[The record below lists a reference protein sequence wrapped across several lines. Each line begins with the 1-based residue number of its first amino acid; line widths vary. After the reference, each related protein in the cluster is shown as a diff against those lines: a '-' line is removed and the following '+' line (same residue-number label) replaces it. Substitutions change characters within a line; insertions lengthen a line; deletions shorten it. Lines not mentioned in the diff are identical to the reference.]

1 MREKKAVKNQKW
13 MSKLCMIGSIF
24 SSIFTSHHYIFL
36 QIHNKSHKK
45 ISYNTEN
52 ADSDSG
58 GQKIKKS

>member
-45 ISYNTEN
+45 IT
-52 ADSDSG
+52 
-58 GQKIKKS
+58 